1 MNLPLYVIDYIV
13 NSTNTVSYQYFYTT
27 RAARDFLWINR
38 DKIHGPIITLFG
50 SNTEISE
57 KDLRD

>member
-1 MNLPLYVIDYIV
+1 MNMPLYVIDYIV

-38 DKIHGPIITLFG
+38 DKIHDPIITFFG
-50 SNTEISE
+50 SSMEISE

>member
-1 MNLPLYVIDYIV
+1 MPLYVIDYIV

-38 DKIHGPIITLFG
+38 DKIHDPIITLFG
-50 SNTEISE
+50 SSMEISE

>member
-1 MNLPLYVIDYIV
+1 MNMPLYVIDYIV

-38 DKIHGPIITLFG
+38 DKIHDPIITLFG
-50 SNTEISE
+50 SSTEISE

>member
-38 DKIHGPIITLFG
+38 DKIHDPIITLFG
-50 SNTEISE
+50 SSTEISE

>member
-13 NSTNTVSYQYFYTT
+13 NSTNTISYQYFYTT

-38 DKIHGPIITLFG
+38 DKIHDPIITLFG

>member
-1 MNLPLYVIDYIV
+1 MDMPLYCIDYV
-13 NSTNTVSYQYFYTT
+13 VLATNTATFRYFYTT

-38 DKIHGPIITLFG
+38 DKISDPIITLFG
-50 SNTEISE
+50 SFTEITE

>member
-1 MNLPLYVIDYIV
+1 MSLPLYVIDYIV

-38 DKIHGPIITLFG
+38 DKIHDPIITLFG
-50 SNTEISE
+50 SSTEISE